1 MQAPSITFRAGVVLV
16 LFLIILSPAS
26 AQATR
31 TWVSGLGDD
40 ANPGSRTAPCKTF
53 AGAISKT
60 AAGGEINCLDAG
72 GFGAITIVKS
82 ITIDGGGT
90 HGSILNALT
99 NGIIVNGDGIVVT
112 LRNLSIQGAG
122 KGVTG
127 IKLVKGA
134 VLNVENCVIA
144 NQTGQGIE
152 IVPGSNAR
160 VFIKDT
166 IIRGNDPKGGGIKI
180 APEATFSVSAF
191 LDNVR
196 LEGNLFGLMVED
208 RVTATVRNS
217 VAAGNTAEGFLV
229 AGSEGPVNLN
239 LEGCVTA
246 SNGTF
251 GVRNANPSASSLI
264 RLSNVTVTGNDTGV
278 GTNSGSIILSFGN
291 NRIDGNTTDGRPTA
305 TRPLH

>member
-1 MQAPSITFRAGVVLV
+1 MN
-16 LFLIILSPAS
+16 LFLNSQRISAALGLFLLVLSPAF

-31 TWVSGLGDD
+31 TWVSGDGDD

-60 AAGGEINCLDAG
+60 ATGGEINCLDAG
-72 GFGAITIVKS
+72 GFGAVTIVKS

-90 HGSILNALT
+90 HSSILNALT

-112 LRNLSIQGAG
+112 IRNLSIQGAG
-122 KGVTG
+122 KGLNG
-127 IKLVKGA
+127 IRFLKGA

-166 IIRGNDPKGGGIKI
+166 IIRGNDPSGGGIRI
-180 APEATFSVSAF
+180 APDASFSVAAF
-191 LDNVR
+191 LDQVR
-196 LEGNLFGLMVED
+196 LEGSHYGLMVED

-217 VAAGNTAEGFLV
+217 MAAGNAAEGFLA
-229 AGSEGPVNLN
+229 AGAEGPVTLN
-239 LEGCVTA
+239 LEGSVAA

-251 GVRNANPSASSLI
+251 GVRNANARASSVI
-264 RLSNVTVTGNDTGV
+264 RLSNVTVTGNGTGV
-278 GTNSGSIILSFGN
+278 SATGSSIIRSFGN
-291 NRIDGNTTDGRPTA
+291 NRIDGNKVDGQPTE
-305 TRPLH
+305 TKPQQ

>member
-1 MQAPSITFRAGVVLV
+1 MNPQRFSFRAGATLG
-16 LFLIILSPAS
+16 LFLLVLSPAF

-31 TWVSGLGDD
+31 TWVSGVGDD

-60 AAGGEINCLDAG
+60 AEGGEINCMDAG
-72 GFGAITIVKS
+72 GFGAFTIVKS
-82 ITIDGGGT
+82 ITIDGAGT
-90 HGSILNALT
+90 HASILNTLT
-99 NGIIVNGDGIVVT
+99 NGIIVRGDGIVVT

-122 KGVTG
+122 KGVAG

-134 VLNVENCVIA
+134 VLNVEHCVIS

-166 IIRGNDPKGGGIKI
+166 IIRGNDPNGGGIRI

-196 LEGNLFGLMVED
+196 LEGNLFGLLAME
-208 RVTATVRNS
+208 RVTVTARNCTATGNS
-217 VAAGNTAEGFLV
+217 SAGFAV
-229 AGSEGPVNLN
+229 AGTTDPVNLT
-239 LEGCVTA
+239 LENCLA
-246 SNGTF
+246 SGNGEF
-251 GVRNANPSASSLI
+251 GIRNSGNNPSCLI
-264 RLSNVTVTGNDTGV
+264 RLSNVTVTGNATGV
-278 GTNSGSIILSFGN
+278 SASDGSVIRSFGN
-291 NRIDGNTTDGRPTA
+291 NRIDGNSANGKPTE
-305 TRPLH
+305 TRSLQ

>member
-1 MQAPSITFRAGVVLV
+1 MNPPRFSFRAGATLG
-16 LFLIILSPAS
+16 LFLLVLSPAF

-31 TWVSGLGDD
+31 TWVSGVGDD

-53 AGAISKT
+53 AGAISIT
-60 AAGGEINCLDAG
+60 ATGGEINCLDAG
-72 GFGAITIVKS
+72 GYGALTIVKS
-82 ITIDGGGT
+82 ITIDGSGT

-99 NGIIVNGDGIVVT
+99 TGIIVKGDDIVVT

-122 KGVTG
+122 KGGTG
-127 IKLVKGA
+127 IKFVNGA
-134 VLNVENCVIA
+134 VLNVENCVIS

-166 IIRGNDPKGGGIKI
+166 IIRGNDPKGGGIRI
-180 APEATFSVSAF
+180 APEATFTVSAL

-217 VAAGNTAEGFLV
+217 VAAGNAAEGFLV
-229 AGSEGPVNLN
+229 AGSAGPVAPEPLSQVPP
-239 LEGCVTA
+239 E
-246 SNGTF
+246 
-251 GVRNANPSASSLI
+251 PISSRSHKHQSTKLWSI
-264 RLSNVTVTGNDTGV
+264 AFLL
-278 GTNSGSIILSFGN
+278 TNYHIKPN
-291 NRIDGNTTDGRPTA
+291 NR
-305 TRPLH
+305 